1 MEKEEGDKKLMG
13 RGDLKQMKEAEK
25 NEKGELQSEH
35 QKGEEEESEGRS
47 NQSVMSSA
55 TQL

>member
-1 MEKEEGDKKLMG
+1 MKGKRDV
-13 RGDLKQMKEAEK
+13 KQMKEAEK

-35 QKGEEEESEGRS
+35 HKGEEEESGEGDS
-47 NQSVMSSA
+47 NQSLMSSA

>member
-1 MEKEEGDKKLMG
+1 
-13 RGDLKQMKEAEK
+13 MKEAEK
-25 NEKGELQSEH
+25 YEKGEVQSEH

>member
-1 MEKEEGDKKLMG
+1 MKGKRDV
-13 RGDLKQMKEAEK
+13 KQMKEAEK
-25 NEKGELQSEH
+25 NEKGGLQSE
-35 QKGEEEESEGRS
+35 KGEEEESGGRS

>member
-1 MEKEEGDKKLMG
+1 MEKEEGDTKLMG

-35 QKGEEEESEGRS
+35 QKGEEEE
-47 NQSVMSSA
+47 
-55 TQL
+55 